1 MLVVKVSQSPCRRY
15 RVRVPTKLNHPS
27 LQESVFHY
35 NTFLT
40 LELASPYFSS
50 GLREES
56 FEVMVM
62 EHKGDGHAR
71 SGNVAECMQV
81 VKGPR

>member
-1 MLVVKVSQSPCRRY
+1 M
-15 RVRVPTKLNHPS
+15 
-27 LQESVFHY
+27 FHY
-35 NTFLT
+35 NTVLT

-71 SGNVAECMQV
+71 SGNVAEIMLSSSIYRRLRNPIESDWLVHLHVC
-81 VKGPR
+81 